1 MRQSKRR
8 KQFDDILRTFI
19 NETNKLD
26 NSDEKKNVA
35 FKKLVLE
42 SQPNYRFRGA
52 TMSCSE
58 LLVALE
64 HIIIDKVVTVS
75 TARNRKI
82 DTSAPME
89 SGVGAKDDGDSPRE
103 EGDQRIVGLAL
114 QAVYKGTSKGKW
126 SFGKVSE
133 LERRRV
139 PSWQRW
145 QRLGEPM
152 AEGQSRE
159 SWQGRSQSMLDVW

>member
-1 MRQSKRR
+1 
-8 KQFDDILRTFI
+8 
-19 NETNKLD
+19 
-26 NSDEKKNVA
+26 
-35 FKKLVLE
+35 
-42 SQPNYRFRGA
+42 
-52 TMSCSE
+52 MSCSE

-126 SFGKVSE
+126 SFGKGQSWNEKGYQVGKGGKGWRR
-133 LERRRV
+133 ER
-139 PSWQRW
+139 
-145 QRLGEPM
+145 M

-159 SWQGRSQSMLDVW
+159 SWQGRNQSMLVVW